1 MSRKDGEG
9 VEVSLSQDFVYYKA
23 HNGSDMQG
31 QGQPAGAYI
40 FRPTDDQARVS
51 EPHISEGELE
61 GLRKAVLWIGVGHG
75 HDSHRS
81 GFLCI
86 GSCKSPTALR
96 PLR

>member
-51 EPHISEGELE
+51 KPHIRGGIDPGATQG
-61 GLRKAVLWIGVGHG
+61 GLVDRRGPRTW
-75 HDSHRS
+75 
-81 GFLCI
+81 F
-86 GSCKSPTALR
+86 SPL
-96 PLR
+96 